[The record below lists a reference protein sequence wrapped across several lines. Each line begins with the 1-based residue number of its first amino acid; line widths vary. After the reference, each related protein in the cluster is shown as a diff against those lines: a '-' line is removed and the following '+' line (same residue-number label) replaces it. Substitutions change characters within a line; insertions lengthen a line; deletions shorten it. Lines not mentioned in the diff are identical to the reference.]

1 MATTT
6 KWQLKYMEVGQKDKT
21 VTINDNMDILDN
33 VPKYLGELSSD
44 PVITNVPNGSTY
56 YNTTVSKLKV
66 LRTTGTWVNVA

>member
-6 KWQLKYMEVGQKDKT
+6 KWGLKYMEVGQKDKT

-44 PVITNVPNGSTY
+44 PAITNIPNGSTY
-56 YNTTVSKLKV
+56 YNTTASKLKV